1 MKSLEH
7 SSLTRQLMRIS
18 IPIMASNLLQTMYN
32 MVDTFFLGKLGKEAI
47 SAPSIT
53 MNISNFIIVFGTAFS
68 IAGTTMISQ
77 AYGADRKN
85 RSRLDFLASQVF
97 LVNLLMSILVM
108 LFGVLL
114 TRPLLVLMQVPSGLT
129 FDYTL
134 QYMTITFF
142 TMPLLFGDFVLRTT
156 LQGIGDSMTPLY
168 VQMISVFINILID
181 PIFIFGWGPIPAFEV
196 AGAAWATLI
205 ARTVSCTVSMV
216 ILFGG
221 FKGIQARIG
230 LMKPEQKTWLLL
242 ARIGF
247 PSSIGQSVSSLGFA
261 VVQGVVNSFGPAV
274 IAAFGIGNRIQS
286 LFHMPARGIS
296 QGVAIL
302 VGKELGARNRK
313 GAESVA
319 WRGMA
324 ISGIFISIGMALVL
338 LFGKYV
344 IIFFVDDPEVVFHGV
359 QMFWYTAPSVVCF
372 AFYMVVLGA
381 FQGGGKTRPVMTM
394 NIVRLWGLRV
404 PLSYLLPL
412 AFGLGS
418 QGIWLAMLLSNLVV
432 ATWSVWLFSRG
443 SWRVTLDL

>member
-1 MKSLEH
+1 
-7 SSLTRQLMRIS
+7 MRIS

-85 RSRLDFLASQVF
+85 RERLDFLASQVF
-97 LVNLLMSILVM
+97 LVNLLMSLIVTFL
-108 LFGVLL
+108 GVVL
-114 TRPLLVLMQVPSGLT
+114 TKPLLILMQVPSGLT

-134 QYMTITFF
+134 QYMIITFF

-156 LQGIGDSMTPLY
+156 LQGVGDSLTPLY
-168 VQMISVFINILID
+168 VQITAVVINILLD
-181 PIFIFGWGPIPAFEV
+181 PIFIFGWGPIPALEV

-205 ARTVSCTVSMV
+205 ARVVSCTVSMV
-216 ILFGG
+216 LLFGG
-221 FKGIQARIG
+221 YKGIQVKIP
-230 LMKPEQKTWLLL
+230 LMKPERKTWTLL
-242 ARIGF
+242 AKIGF
-247 PSSIGQSVSSLGFA
+247 PSSIGQSISSLGFA

-274 IAAFGIGNRIQS
+274 IAAFGVGNRIQS
-286 LFHMPARGIS
+286 FFHMPARGIS

-302 VGKELGARNRK
+302 VGKQLGSRDVKSATTIAWK
-313 GAESVA
+313 G
-319 WRGMA
+319 MI
-324 ISGIFISIGMALVL
+324 ISGVFISIGMALVL
-338 LFGKYV
+338 IFGHHV
-344 IIFFVDDPEVVFHGV
+344 IKFFVDDSEVIRHGV
-359 QMFWYTAPSVVCF
+359 EMFWYTAPSVICF
-372 AFYMVVLGA
+372 SFYMVVLGA
-381 FQGGGKTRPVMTM
+381 FQGGGQTKPVMTM

-432 ATWSVWLFSRG
+432 ATWSIYLFTRG
-443 SWRVTLDL
+443 SWRVSLDI